1 MKLIEKVGTRQVS
14 GTVVI
19 THRYHNTEIF
29 STAQEV
35 PLPWVNYWVCETD
48 KESLAM
54 NIHPYAWNLLCLS
67 CL

>member
-35 PLPWVNYWVCETD
+35 PLP
-48 KESLAM
+48 
-54 NIHPYAWNLLCLS
+54 
-67 CL
+67 